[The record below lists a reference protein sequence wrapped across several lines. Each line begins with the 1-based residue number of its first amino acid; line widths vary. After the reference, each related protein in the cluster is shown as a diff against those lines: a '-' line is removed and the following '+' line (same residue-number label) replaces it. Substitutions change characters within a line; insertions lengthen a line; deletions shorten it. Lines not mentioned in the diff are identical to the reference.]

1 MFCFFLLKT
10 ILTCD
15 QSAGIFFVLFFFQQG
30 GGVNRSAH
38 STLSLSLSEVMA
50 ACQDD
55 SDISSEEYTSD
66 EEFVLPE
73 IKTLKQ
79 ANEKGDLHTQRER
92 IIKTRKESGSPTL
105 CHSWGFKNPRQIC
118 RYSGDFEYFL

>member
-1 MFCFFLLKT
+1 
-10 ILTCD
+10 
-15 QSAGIFFVLFFFQQG
+15 
-30 GGVNRSAH
+30 
-38 STLSLSLSEVMA
+38 MA
-50 ACQDD
+50 TCQDE

-73 IKTLKQ
+73 IKALKQ

-105 CHSWGFKNPRQIC
+105 CNSWGFFKTPGRFVDTLVILNTFCNISGILPKNNEKHVC
-118 RYSGDFEYFL
+118 